1 MSLSAL
7 NQAVQ
12 VGPRSIKP
20 AMPSFQWS
28 SVCKFLVIAV
38 ALLVLYFPIAKRLVN
53 QWRTDE
59 NFSHGWL
66 VPPFSAYVLWEKRK
80 QLAALPSRPAWSGL
94 AVLGFGLLVLAA
106 GVTGAELFLS
116 RVSFLFVLVGLTALT
131 FGWNHVRAA
140 AFPIACLLLMIPIPA
155 IIFNQITLPLQ
166 KLASVTATDLLRL
179 LGVPVLREGN
189 IIQLSKMTL
198 EVVQACSGVRSL
210 MSLTTLA
217 IIYGYLLEPKN
228 SIRVALAVASVPIAV
243 IANSLRIVLT
253 GLVVQ
258 YGNPEKAEGFYHA
271 LSGWLLFVMSLVLL
285 FLVHQGLQKLAG
297 DKKQ

>member
-1 MSLSAL
+1 
-7 NQAVQ
+7 
-12 VGPRSIKP
+12 
-20 AMPSFQWS
+20 MPSFQWS

-140 AFPIACLLLMIPIPA
+140 AFPITFLLLMIPIPA
-155 IIFNQITLPLQ
+155 IVLNQITFPLQ
-166 KLASVTATDLLRL
+166 RVASILATDILRA
-179 LGVPVLREGN
+179 LGVPVFREGN
-189 IIQLSKMTL
+189 IIGLAKKSL
-198 EVVQACSGVRSL
+198 EVAKACSGLRSL
-210 MSLTTLA
+210 MVITTLA
-217 IIYGYLLEPKN
+217 IVYGYLLEPRN
-228 SIRVALAVASVPIAV
+228 SIRLVLALASIPIAV
-243 IANSLRIVLT
+243 IANSLRIVFT
-253 GLVVQ
+253 ALVVQ
-258 YGNPEKAEGFYHA
+258 YGDAEMAEGFYHKV
-271 LSGWLLFVMSLVLL
+271 SGWLIFVISIAILYS
-285 FLVHQGLQKLAG
+285 VHRRLQKLVGEGAR
-297 DKKQ
+297 